1 MTTRPVDPPA
11 APCPVYLGAV
21 RYEAGELVALEEVIP
36 SDATR
41 ARLRHADH
49 GADTLARS
57 SRSALELAQAAI
69 EACLTSDA
77 RPREAIDAV
86 ILASNGLDAAGG
98 LDLAWLGESSRRL
111 GLSRAVHYHVGM
123 AGCAGFHWA
132 ARLAASLV
140 AADQCDSVLIVTFD
154 KGEGALQRLYG
165 EDTDFPYLTGDAAA
179 ACLVGGSPQGL
190 DYRLQGKVVNVW
202 DGEQAIRPSL
212 DAEVGCIYELLT
224 TTCAS
229 AGLSMDDVDTFI
241 TNNYSL
247 DMSRLYCQI
256 AGVGEAKAFTQTIAT
271 HAHCFGSDNLI
282 NLYHAQKR
290 LPLTAGQRAMLFS
303 AGPFQWGACVLE
315 KL

>member
-1 MTTRPVDPPA
+1 MTIRPVDLPG
-11 APCPVYLGAV
+11 APRPVYLGAV
-21 RYEAGELVALEEVIP
+21 RYEAGELIALEKVVP

-69 EACLTSDA
+69 EACLASDA

-86 ILASNGLDAAGG
+86 VLASNGVDAAGG
-98 LDLAWLGESSRRL
+98 LDLAWLGQSSRRL
-111 GLSRAVHYHVGM
+111 GLSRAAHYHVGM

-140 AADQCDSVLIVTFD
+140 AADQCGSVLIVTFD

-165 EDTDFPYLTGDAAA
+165 EDTEFPYLTGDAAA

-202 DGEQAIRPSL
+202 DGEQAVRPSL

-282 NLYHAQKR
+282 NLHHAQKR